1 MLFLLLCGHFH
12 SGYVAE
18 SSLEVFQVPQIPE
31 SLLKTKA
38 TKQHMGV
45 TNQLN
50 VTTIKLTVPI
60 LFVPSL
66 SQHHSVFLN

>member
-1 MLFLLLCGHFH
+1 MLFLLLFGHFH
-12 SGYVAE
+12 FGCVTE
-18 SSLEVFQVPQIPE
+18 FSLEVFQVPQIPE

-38 TKQHMGV
+38 TKQHMEV

-50 VTTIKLTVPI
+50 ATTVKLTVPI
-60 LFVPSL
+60 LFVLSL